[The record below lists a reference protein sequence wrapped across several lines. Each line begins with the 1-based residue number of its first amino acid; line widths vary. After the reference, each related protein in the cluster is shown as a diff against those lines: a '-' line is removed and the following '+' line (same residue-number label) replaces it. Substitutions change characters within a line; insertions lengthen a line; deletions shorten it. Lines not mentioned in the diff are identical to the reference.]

1 MSAAAP
7 LSVDTAAYLAQ
18 TKGLMGLV
26 EETRSNNQHLL
37 SAAGN
42 FEQANRGQMG
52 TVAQSVLADLYS
64 TATQNNQV
72 LDSIT
77 TGLTTTH
84 TQFDGQEAT
93 NASAVL
99 NAGGTIYT

>member
-1 MSAAAP
+1 MTAP
-7 LSVDTAAYLAQ
+7 LSVDTANYLAQ

-26 EETRSNNQHLL
+26 EETRTNNQHLL
-37 SAAGN
+37 TAAGN

-64 TATQNNQV
+64 TANQNNQV

-84 TQFDGQEAT
+84 SQFDGQEAT

-99 NAGGTIYT
+99 NAGGSIYS